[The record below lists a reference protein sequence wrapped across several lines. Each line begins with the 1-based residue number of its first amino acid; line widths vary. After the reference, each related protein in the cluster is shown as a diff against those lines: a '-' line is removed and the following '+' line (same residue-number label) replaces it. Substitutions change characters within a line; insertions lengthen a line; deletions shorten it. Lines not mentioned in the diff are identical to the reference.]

1 MSKYRVVNLV
11 EMALFILKTY
21 AVTVP
26 LLAFW
31 IGVGLIAFYDTTLVQ
46 IVDKP
51 QNLYHLALTMATF
64 VTAYRTIKMVK
75 GSRQITV
82 AACSYQ
88 GKGQKLYG

>member
-1 MSKYRVVNLV
+1 MSQYRIVNLV

-31 IGVGLIAFYDTTLVQ
+31 IGVSLIAFCDMTLVQ

-51 QNLYHLALTMATF
+51 QNLYYLALTMATF
-64 VTAYRTIKMVK
+64 VTAYRTMNMMI

-82 AACSYQ
+82 AACSFQ
-88 GKGQKLYG
+88 GKGQKL